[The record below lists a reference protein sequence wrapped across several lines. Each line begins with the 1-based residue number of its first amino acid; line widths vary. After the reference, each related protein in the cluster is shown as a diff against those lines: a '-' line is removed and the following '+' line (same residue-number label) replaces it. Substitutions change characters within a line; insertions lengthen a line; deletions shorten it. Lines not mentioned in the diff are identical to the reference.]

1 MLSRFSEIWFVDFE
15 FEAKDGECPRPICVV
30 AREYFSRKVIRLF
43 EEELWSRVGPPY
55 GVGKESL
62 VVGYFASAEL
72 GCHLALNWPLPVN
85 VLDLYVE
92 FRTLTNG
99 LKLPAGRSLS
109 GALQYFGLDWVSSLV
124 KDSMRQLALRGGPW
138 NEEEKQAL
146 LVYCES
152 DVTAVASLFDRMLPQ
167 IDLPRALL
175 RGRSMKPV
183 ALMESAG
190 IPVDVSA
197 FVTLRSNWK
206 KIQDDLIAEMDRGFG
221 VYEGRSFRTDR
232 FQKWV
237 QKERIPWPRTERERL
252 ALDKVTFKQM
262 ALRYPQVAPLANLR
276 STLSQIR
283 KLKLTVGSD
292 GRNRALLSPFA
303 SKTGRNQP
311 STTKFIFGLSAWS
324 RGLIQAAPGRGVAYI
339 DWCQQEFGIAAALS
353 RDRAMQDA
361 YASGDPYLAFARQA
375 GAVPPEA
382 TKNSHSE
389 TREQFKQCALA
400 VLYGMG
406 TEGLAAR
413 IGQPSSCAQDLIRL
427 HRKVY
432 HEYWTWS
439 DAVENYAM
447 LHGKL
452 HTVFGWNFHI
462 TSQTN
467 PRTIRNFPMQ
477 ANGAEM
483 LRLACCLAGERGVTV
498 CAPVHDAVLIESSVE
513 ELPEAIEVTRNAMAQ
528 ASACVLG
535 GFVLRTD
542 FDEAVHPQRLL
553 KKGGTAMW
561 NKIWAHVD
569 PSKLVADVQHQV

>member
-15 FEAKDGECPRPICVV
+15 YEAKDGECPRPICVV
-30 AREYFSRKVIRLF
+30 AREYFSGKVIRLF
-43 EEELWSRVGPPY
+43 EEELWSRVSPPY

-62 VVGYFASAEL
+62 VVAYFASAEL
-72 GCHLALNWPLPVN
+72 GCHLALNWPSPEN

-99 LKLPAGRSLS
+99 LTLAAGGSLP
-109 GALQYFGLDWVSSLV
+109 GALQYFGLEWVSSLV

-138 NEEEKQAL
+138 SEGERQAL
-146 LVYCES
+146 LGYCES
-152 DVTAVASLFDRMLPQ
+152 DVRALASLFDRMLPQ
-167 IDLPRALL
+167 LDLPRALL

-183 ALMESAG
+183 ALMEAAG

-197 FVTLRSNWK
+197 FATLRSNWK

-221 VYEGRSFRTDR
+221 VYEGRSFRADKFR
-232 FQKWV
+232 KWA
-237 QKERIPWPRTERERL
+237 QKECIPWPRTECGRL

-276 STLSQIR
+276 LTLSQIR

-324 RGLIQAAPGRGVAYI
+324 RGLIQAAPGHGVAYI

-353 RDRAMQDA
+353 GDRAMEDA
-361 YASGDPYLAFARQA
+361 YKSGDPYLAFARQA

-382 TKNSHSE
+382 TKDSHAE
-389 TREQFKQCALA
+389 ARERYKQCILA
-400 VLYGMG
+400 VQYGMG
-406 TEGLAAR
+406 TEALADR
-413 IGQPSSCAQDLIRL
+413 IGRSPAYAQDLLSI
-427 HRKVY
+427 HRRTY
-432 HEYWTWS
+432 RTFWDWS
-439 DAVENYAM
+439 DAVEDYAM

-452 HTVFGWNFHI
+452 HTVFGWTFHVA
-462 TSQTN
+462 SRTN

-483 LRLACCLAGERGVTV
+483 LRLACCLATERGVTL
-498 CAPVHDAVLIESSVE
+498 CAPVHDAVLIESSVGG
-513 ELPEAIEVTRNAMAQ
+513 LPEAVEVTRQTMAQ

-535 GFVLRTD
+535 GFTLRTE
-542 FDEAVHPQRLL
+542 FDEAVYPQRLL
-553 KKGGTAMW
+553 KKNGAAMW
-561 NKIWAHVD
+561 NKIWAHID
-569 PSKLVADVQHQV
+569 PSKLVAAVQHQV

>member
-1 MLSRFSEIWFVDFE
+1 MLSRFLEIWFVDFE

-30 AREYFSRKVIRLF
+30 AREYLSGKVIRLF
-43 EEELWSRVGPPY
+43 EEELWSRLGPPY

-62 VVGYFASAEL
+62 VVVYFASAEL
-72 GCHLALNWPLPVN
+72 GCHLALNWPSPEN
-85 VLDLYVE
+85 VLDLYAE

-99 LKLPAGRSLS
+99 LKPPGGRNLP
-109 GALQYFGLDWVSSLV
+109 GALRYFGLDWVSTLV
-124 KDSMRQLALRGGPW
+124 KDEMRQLALRGGPW

-183 ALMESAG
+183 AMMEAAG

-197 FVTLRSNWK
+197 FATLRSNWK
-206 KIQDDLIAEMDRGFG
+206 KIQDNLIAETDRGFW

-237 QKERIPWPRTERERL
+237 QKERIPWPRTERGRL

-283 KLKLTVGSD
+283 KLKLTVGAD

-324 RGLIQAAPGRGVAYI
+324 RGLIQAAPGHGVAYI

-353 RDRAMQDA
+353 GDRAMKDA
-361 YASGDPYLAFARQA
+361 YASGDPYLEFARQA
-375 GAVPPEA
+375 GAVPQEA
-382 TKNSHSE
+382 TKHSHAE

-406 TEGLAAR
+406 VEGLAGR
-413 IGQPSSCAQDLIRL
+413 IGQPSSCAQDLISL

-432 HEYWTWS
+432 HEYWDWS

-447 LHGKL
+447 LYGKL

-483 LRLACCLAGERGVTV
+483 LRLACYLAGERGVTV
-498 CAPVHDAVLIESSVE
+498 CAPVHDAVLIEASVE
-513 ELPEAIEVTRNAMAQ
+513 KLPEAIEVTRNAMAQ
-528 ASACVLG
+528 ASTWVLG

-542 FDEAVHPQRLL
+542 CDEAVHPQRLL
-553 KKGGTAMW
+553 KKGGTVMW
-561 NKIWAHVD
+561 NKIWAHID
-569 PSKLVADVQHQV
+569 PSKVVADVQHQV